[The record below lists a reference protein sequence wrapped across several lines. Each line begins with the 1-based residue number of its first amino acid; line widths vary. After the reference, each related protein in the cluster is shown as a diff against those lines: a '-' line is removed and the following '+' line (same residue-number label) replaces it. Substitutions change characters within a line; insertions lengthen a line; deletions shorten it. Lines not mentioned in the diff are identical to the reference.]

1 MENYDSKAEE
11 TEYIN
16 DHIYKI
22 QELIEKDMQY
32 PTMTLYNKQIYNELA
47 MRKDRI
53 PYSWTP
59 IKYL

>member
-22 QELIEKDMQY
+22 QELIEKDM
-32 PTMTLYNKQIYNELA
+32 
-47 MRKDRI
+47 
-53 PYSWTP
+53 
-59 IKYL
+59 